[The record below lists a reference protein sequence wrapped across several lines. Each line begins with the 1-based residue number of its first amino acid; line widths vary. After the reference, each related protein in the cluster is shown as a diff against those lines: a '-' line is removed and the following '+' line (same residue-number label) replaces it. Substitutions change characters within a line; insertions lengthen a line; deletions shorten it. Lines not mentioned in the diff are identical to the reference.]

1 MLRGVEPEVEAIEE
15 AGPVGGG
22 HGNKDGFITMNSH
35 ECPYIYIYDMR
46 MGTKR

>member
-22 HGNKDGFITMNSH
+22 HGNKDGVITMNSH
-35 ECPYIYIYDMR
+35 EFPYLYIYMI
-46 MGTKR
+46 